1 VVLIV
6 KPYLREVFFHRDQ
19 VASWDAYPFNLPAI
33 ADLTTL
39 TLHPDVTF
47 LVGENGTGKSTL
59 LEAIAVALDFNPE
72 GGNKN
77 TSFTTRATHS
87 RLHAHLK
94 LVKSYKHPR
103 DYYFLRAES
112 FYNLASYMD
121 NLDDASYLTSYGGR
135 SLHQQS
141 HGESF
146 LAVLEHKLQGHGLY
160 LLDEPEAALSP
171 MRQLVALGHLHR
183 LVQQQSQFIIATHS
197 PILLAYPNATI
208 YQITESGI
216 CPIAYTET
224 EHYTLTRM
232 FLNRHEM
239 MLHQLLEA
247 PEILM

>member
-1 VVLIV
+1 MVLAI
-6 KPYLREVFFHRDQ
+6 KPYLREIILQIEQITV
-19 VASWDAYPFNLPAI
+19 WDEYPFNLPAI

-59 LEAIAVALDFNPE
+59 LEAIAISLGFNPE

-77 TSFTTRATHS
+77 TTFETRATHS
-87 RLHAHLK
+87 PLHTHLK
-94 LVKSYKHPR
+94 LVKSHQRPR
-103 DYYFLRAES
+103 DSYFLRAES

-121 NLDDASYLTSYGGR
+121 DVDYLKGYGGR

-146 LAVLEHKLQGHGLY
+146 LAVLEHKLKGHGLY
-160 LLDEPEAALSP
+160 IFDEPEAALSP
-171 MRQLVALGHLHR
+171 MRQLVALGHLHH
-183 LVQQQSQFIIATHS
+183 LVQQHSQFIIATHS

-216 CPIAYTET
+216 HTISYTET
-224 EHYTLTRM
+224 EHYTLTKM
-232 FLNRHEM
+232 FLNRHEE
-239 MLHQLLEA
+239 MLHQLLE
-247 PEILM
+247 

>member
-1 VVLIV
+1 MALDI
-6 KPYLREVFFHRDQ
+6 KPYLREILLQRDRI
-19 VASWDAYPFNLPAI
+19 VSWDVYPFNLPAI
-33 ADLTTL
+33 SDLTTL
-39 TLHPDVTF
+39 TFHPDVTF

-59 LEAIAVALDFNPE
+59 LEAIAVSFGFNPE
-72 GGNKN
+72 GGSKN
-77 TSFTTRATHS
+77 TTFETRTTHS
-87 RLHAHLK
+87 PLHAYLK
-94 LVKSYKHPR
+94 LVKSHKR
-103 DYYFLRAES
+103 ACDSYFLRAES

-121 NLDDASYLTSYGGR
+121 DVDYLQGYGGR

-183 LVQQQSQFIIATHS
+183 LVEQQSQFIIATHS

-208 YQITESGI
+208 YQITEGGI
-216 CPIAYTET
+216 CPSAYTET

-232 FLNRHEM
+232 FLNRHEQ

-247 PEILM
+247 SEIKNTN